1 MSQKV
6 AKGRGKTRKIGPETW
21 QRARDLV
28 ASGRLSLREI
38 AKECGIVVSTLS
50 RKKKAEGWYDPNEQ
64 IESLPPPPPKFAK
77 QKKKEDGVF
86 FEIEKAAGETDAP
99 KKEDYQDILVWM
111 QDLLAWALSGVS
123 LRARNLIGAQEF
135 LIEKLPNVI
144 KSLALAGNIRGGS
157 KEEEAAALQ
166 AELEERFAML
176 PVPKIEKKDRGEKPE
191 RKNFND

>member
-6 AKGRGKTRKIGPETW
+6 AKGRGKTRKIGAETW

-28 ASGRLSLREI
+28 ASGRFSLREI
-38 AKECGIVVSTLS
+38 AKECGIVVSTLA
-50 RKKKAEGWYDPNEQ
+50 RKKKAEGWYDPSEQ
-64 IESLPPPPPKFAK
+64 IESLPPPPPKFVK
-77 QKKKEDGVF
+77 QHKKEDGVVL
-86 FEIEKAAGETDAP
+86 EIEKAVGETDAP
-99 KKEDYQDILVWM
+99 RKENYQDLLVWM

-157 KEEEAAALQ
+157 TEEEAAALR
-166 AELEERFAML
+166 AELEERFAAI
-176 PVPKIEKKDRGEKPE
+176 PVRKVEKKDRGERPE
-191 RKNFND
+191 SQNFNE